1 MEFVVICYNI
11 SRTLAQSQTFQIQI
25 LAPLPR
31 SYVTSLV
38 NYNTLDDYLSMDVFS
53 ALKLSLKVR
62 LPGLSSLSFPLTFSF
77 CEIIVFQVP
86 LKEILALFLPH
97 AFLISCIQLYIRPYY
112 VSLHSEFFLLLL
124 FKKKNKPIVLFSPL
138 LPLPQYSLSYCLTWI
153 IVASACNLNLFNSTL
168 QTAMSAFLSKY
179 HSHHATALF
188 KTNQPTNQ
196 TTKQP
201 KNIFF
206 SWFLRHQTVLV
217 FLFLLQLLFLPNL
230 LFLLTS

>member
-1 MEFVVICYNI
+1 MILSFLYA
-11 SRTLAQSQTFQIQI
+11 RPWARGKGSQTFQIQI

-62 LPGLSSLSFPLTFSF
+62 LPVLSSLSFPLTFSF

-86 LKEILALFLPH
+86 LKEILALFIPH

-124 FKKKNKPIVLFSPL
+124 FKKKKQTHCFIFTP
-138 LPLPQYSLSYCLTWI
+138 T
-153 IVASACNLNLFNSTL
+153 ASALVQPLI
-168 QTAMSAFLSKY
+168 LS
-179 HSHHATALF
+179 HVDHCCLC
-188 KTNQPTNQ
+188 
-196 TTKQP
+196 
-201 KNIFF
+201 
-206 SWFLRHQTVLV
+206 L
-217 FLFLLQLLFLPNL
+217 
-230 LFLLTS
+230 